1 MTTTDIRKSIEEIG
15 YTITSNWRKDY
26 GDGRVLSE
34 YKILKSAKSKKPLAF
49 VQAGYYTANQ
59 EIIGLSVTL
68 ASNMSNSIDCD
79 TIQDLETCLKKF
91 DENQRKIIIIN

>member
-1 MTTTDIRKSIEEIG
+1 MKTTDIRKSIEEIG
-15 YTITSNWRKDY
+15 YTITSSWRKDY

-34 YKILKSAKSKKPLAF
+34 YKLLKSAKSRKPLAF

-68 ASNMSNSIDCD
+68 ASDMSNSIDCD
-79 TIQDLETCLKKF
+79 TIQDFKSNLM
-91 DENQRKIIIIN
+91 KIK